1 MENAFYPAQH
11 NNMLY
16 PVKSF
21 TAAIS
26 ITRKKTQQES
36 YILGPH
42 STNVVYIYR
51 EIESQRMYSSRIRK
65 DFFLFLCD
73 YTVIL
78 GGKVRYKKSNKKK
91 KKTKLAGTCAFIFFK
106 VCGLVLFILS
116 ESSHNLYKL
125 RCVGF
130 PSMVFKDIK
139 IK

>member
-1 MENAFYPAQH
+1 
-11 NNMLY
+11 MLY

-65 DFFLFLCD
+65 DFFYLFICD

-91 KKTKLAGTCAFIFFK
+91 KKL
-106 VCGLVLFILS
+106 
-116 ESSHNLYKL
+116 N
-125 RCVGF
+125 
-130 PSMVFKDIK
+130 
-139 IK
+139 